1 MNREKLISYSFYFAG
16 EYHLIAKALKEN
28 KEIEQVK
35 IENAI
40 TILDEEYPKEL
51 LDLKLKDRPAVVL
64 RIKDA
69 RAQGD
74 LSENAEYSA
83 AKEEQGRIEGRIAF
97 LEDLL
102 KNAEIYTE
110 AETDPTV
117 VNYGSSV
124 RVWDEMFEEEVTYK
138 IVGSEEADP
147 LSNLISGDSPAG
159 AALLGATAGQAIHF
173 ETPGGTCTWKV
184 LEIL

>member
-1 MNREKLISYSFYFAG
+1 MLS
-16 EYHLIAKALKEN
+16 KETAQQY
-28 KEIEQVK
+28 E
-35 IENAI
+35 
-40 TILDEEYPKEL
+40 KEL
-51 LDLKLKDRPAVVL
+51 LNLKLVDRPAVVL

-110 AETDPTV
+110 EEVDSHTV
-117 VNYGSSV
+117 SYGSTV
-124 RVWDEMFEEEVTYK
+124 KVWDAMFEEEVTYK

-147 LSNLISGDSPAG
+147 LANLISGDSPVG
-159 AALLGATAGQAIHF
+159 AALLGASVSQEVHF
-173 ETPGGTCTWKV
+173 ETPGGTCTLKV
-184 LEIL
+184 LEITH